1 MAAPLMQ
8 CLLAHLVDGQSMN
21 LLDLANSLEI
31 SRELLEQMLWDLER
45 GGYIRQ
51 MQNACADGCQG
62 CAHQRVCRAAPG
74 GRIWV
79 VTEKGRRVAE
89 RNRSSHTEGNA
100 RTAAFAP
107 CTTCAHDE

>member
-8 CLLAHLVDGQSMN
+8 RLLAHLIDGQSMN
-21 LLDLANSLEI
+21 LIELANHLEI

-51 MQNACADGCQG
+51 LQNARAGGCQG

-74 GRIWV
+74 GRIWI
-79 VTEKGRRVAE
+79 VTEKGHRVAE
-89 RNRSSHTEGNA
+89 RNHSSHTEDNA

-107 CTTCAHDE
+107 CTACVHDE